1 MTSLALVRV
10 CNRGMMGS
18 DFSLLLFF
26 KAGVKQRLFL
36 FFPCCSR
43 ALSGCS
49 EQGLPRGSQA
59 SPGVASLVVEHRLWA
74 HGLQHLQLS
83 GSGLVAHGLSCPA
96 ACPESSRTR
105 D

>member
-49 EQGLPRGSQA
+49 ERGLPRGSRA
-59 SPGVASLVVEHRLWA
+59 SPGSGISCCGAQALGPRASALAALRLSTCGTWA
-74 HGLQHLQLS
+74 
-83 GSGLVAHGLSCPA
+83 
-96 ACPESSRTR
+96 
-105 D
+105 